1 VSESSTALRQRVS
14 IVTPLFNEEAGIAEL
29 ARRLVAVFTAH
40 PGIDWEWIAVDDGST
55 DATLSNLRAAL
66 PTDHRWQILSLS
78 RNFGQQAALRA
89 GLEAAQADA
98 VILMDGDLQDPPEV
112 IPDLIAPWHQ
122 GAQVVFAVRRSR
134 AESSGRRFLTAMF
147 HRAFRAVSGRIMPL
161 DSGNF
166 GLCDAEVAHV
176 LRSLPEHDAFL
187 PALRAWAG
195 YRRTSVSY
203 DRASRQSGQGLSL
216 PKLVGFAWEAVTA
229 FSDLPLRLIF
239 ILGLVISCAS
249 FAYGSILILQR
260 LLQFFGFFKS
270 LEVLGFTTVAVAVFF
285 MGGVQLLCL
294 GILGEYLARVYREVK
309 GRPHYLIASQE
320 SSH

>member
-1 VSESSTALRQRVS
+1 MDMRPRVS
-14 IVTPLFNEEAGIAEL
+14 VVTPLFNEEAGIPDL
-29 ARRLVAVFTAH
+29 AHRLATTFSTH
-40 PGIDWEWIAVDDGST
+40 PEINWEWIAIDDGSQ
-55 DATLSNLRAAL
+55 DGSLAKLRASL
-66 PTDHRWQILSLS
+66 PGTHRWQILSLS

-89 GLEAAQADA
+89 GLEAAEKADA
-98 VILMDGDLQDPPEV
+98 VILMDGDLQDPPEI
-112 IPDLIAPWHQ
+112 IPELVTQWQA

-134 AESSGRRFLTAMF
+134 SESAGRQFFTALF
-147 HRAFRAVSGRIMPL
+147 HQAFRTISGRIMPL

-166 GLCDAEVAHV
+166 GLCDAEVAQV
-176 LRSLPEHDAFL
+176 LRTLPEHDAFL

-195 YRRTSVSY
+195 YRRASVTY
-203 DRASRQSGQGLSL
+203 DRASRQTGEGLSL
-216 PKLVGFAWEAVTA
+216 PKLIGFAWEAVTA

-239 ILGLVISCAS
+239 LLGLVISTAS

-309 GRPHYLIASQE
+309 GRPHYLVASRE
-320 SSH
+320 SSQ